1 MMNYH
6 YTISSFNSML
16 DDALFMLACDT
27 MFRFQNILRLLR
39 FACELTKS
47 SIQVPWCHDTTLE
60 KRQETDK
67 K

>member
-1 MMNYH
+1 
-6 YTISSFNSML
+6 ML